1 MTLNAERVTF
11 TKKKKTIA
19 CPEPLAPLADTH
31 AHLLSFWGKEVPE
44 TLVRAKSAGVDLLVT
59 IFDPIADKRSVA
71 DYSDWLTHEI
81 LPMQDIPQI
90 KYLAGVH
97 PYGAPDYTD
106 DIHAQVVAA
115 LDDPLCVGIGEI
127 GLDYHMDYDDDIAPA
142 PHDVQIDCM
151 ARQLELA
158 VRRNVAV
165 ELHLRHEDTDGER
178 TSHVDA
184 YNVLREV
191 GVPQAG
197 CVLHCFGE
205 DRATM
210 ERFVDLG
217 CYIAYGGAATFKRN
231 DDVREAFAATPL
243 DRILFETD
251 CPYMAP
257 VPLRGEECEPAM
269 VAYQAACVADVRAEF
284 GVSSREETYRALWNN
299 ACALFRL
306 S

>member
-1 MTLNAERVTF
+1 MTPNAERVTF
-11 TKKKKTIA
+11 TKKKKTAA
-19 CPEPLAPLADTH
+19 CPVPLAPLADTH

-44 TLVRAKSAGVDLLVT
+44 TLVRAKAAGVDLLVT
-59 IFDPIADKRSVA
+59 MLDPIADKRSVT
-71 DYSDWLTHEI
+71 DYSDWLVREI
-81 LPMQDIPQI
+81 LPMRDIPQI

-115 LDDPLCVGIGEI
+115 LDNPLCAGIGEI

-142 PHDVQIDCM
+142 PHSVQIDCM
-151 ARQLELA
+151 ARQLEVA
-158 VRRNVAV
+158 VRRNVPV
-165 ELHLRHEDTDGER
+165 ELHLRHEDSDGER

-210 ERFVDLG
+210 ERFVGLG

-257 VPLRGEECEPAM
+257 ETRWSTTVSIVPARMLR
-269 VAYQAACVADVRAEF
+269 Q
-284 GVSSREETYRALWNN
+284 SREQLGKMPANFFKNSSCVRDGAP
-299 ACALFRL
+299 LF
-306 S
+306 

>member
-1 MTLNAERVTF
+1 MMPNAERVTF
-11 TKKKKTIA
+11 TKKKKTVA

-31 AHLLSFWGKEVPE
+31 AHLLSFWGKDVPE
-44 TLVRAKSAGVDLLVT
+44 TLMRAKAAGVDLLVT
-59 IFDPIADKRSVA
+59 VFDPIADKRSVT
-71 DYSDWLTHEI
+71 DYSDWLTREI

-106 DIHAQVVAA
+106 DVHAQVVAA
-115 LDDPLCVGIGEI
+115 LDDPLCAGIGEI

-142 PHDVQIDCM
+142 PHNVQIDC
-151 ARQLELA
+151 
-158 VRRNVAV
+158 
-165 ELHLRHEDTDGER
+165 TDPER

-210 ERFVDLG
+210 ERFVELG

-257 VPLRGEECEPAM
+257 EPIRGLECEPAM
-269 VAYQAACVADVRAEF
+269 ISITANTLVNDRVDRTGEDAETIAQAAWE
-284 GVSSREETYRALWNN
+284 N
-299 ACALFRL
+299 ACKLFQK
-306 S
+306 

>member
-11 TKKKKTIA
+11 TKKKKTVA
-19 CPEPLAPLADTH
+19 CPVPLAPLADTH
-31 AHLLSFWGKEVPE
+31 AHLLSFWGKDVPE
-44 TLVRAKSAGVDLLVT
+44 TLVRAKAAGIDLLVT
-59 IFDPIADKRSVA
+59 VFDPIADKRSVT
-71 DYSDWLTHEI
+71 DYSDWLVREI

-115 LDDPLCVGIGEI
+115 LDDPLCAGIGEI
-127 GLDYHMDYDDDIAPA
+127 GLDYHMDYDDDITPA
-142 PHDVQIDCM
+142 PHSVQIDCM

-158 VRRNVAV
+158 VCRNVPV
-165 ELHLRHEDTDGER
+165 ELHLRHEDMDQER

-205 DRATM
+205 DRAM
-210 ERFVDLG
+210 LSMMKDILRIIWIRF
-217 CYIAYGGAATFKRN
+217 
-231 DDVREAFAATPL
+231 
-243 DRILFETD
+243 
-251 CPYMAP
+251 
-257 VPLRGEECEPAM
+257 
-269 VAYQAACVADVRAEF
+269 
-284 GVSSREETYRALWNN
+284 
-299 ACALFRL
+299 
-306 S
+306 